1 MPTRMRTATIGAA
14 IGLSLLVSGC
24 GTAEGSPAAESA
36 TPTHT
41 EPAVH
46 GEQATVLRV
55 VDGDTVDV
63 DLQGERTRVRLL
75 NVDTPETKHPNKMVE
90 CLGPEA
96 TAFLEDLLPEG
107 TVVGLEY
114 DHERTDKYGRTLAG
128 VYLADDRLVNAEI
141 AREGLGVPVFIAP
154 NRRFLPPVQEAFDE
168 AQDNERGLLDP
179 DQACTIPAQVQAAQ
193 DTLASSPTHAGIAE
207 ATAFIEALEDPEIS
221 ELPFISEIAGLA
233 AFKTEIRGI
242 RERLSEINDDG
253 EADTGTGTS
262 TDSSTGTGAED
273 GDSTATAPEGRSDT
287 AETNSGQAP
296 VPAQP
301 APEQAEA
308 PEQPAPE
315 PRPAP
320 AQPAPQPATPPRVD
334 PPAPAPATQPR
345 VDPPAPAAPAPAPAP
360 KPQPQPQPQPN
371 VADQA
376 PPGYYS
382 EIPGY
387 TGPRCYAPGGK
398 FYKPC

>member
-1 MPTRMRTATIGAA
+1 MSTRMRTATIGVA

-24 GTAEGSPAAESA
+24 GTAEGTPAAESA

-41 EPAVH
+41 EPAVR

-55 VDGDTVDV
+55 IDGDTVDV

-179 DQACTIPAQVQAAQ
+179 DQSCTIPAQVQAAQ
-193 DTLASSPTHAGIAE
+193 DALASSPTDAGITE
-207 ATAFIEALEDPEIS
+207 ATAFIEALDDPEIA

-233 AFKTEIRGI
+233 VLKTEIRGI
-242 RERLSEINDDG
+242 RDRLGELDD
-253 EADTGTGTS
+253 AATTDTDTS
-262 TDSSTGTGAED
+262 TGAVD
-273 GDSTATAPEGRSDT
+273 GDSTATAPEGRSDS
-287 AETNSGQAP
+287 AESNSDQAP
-296 VPAQP
+296 APA
-301 APEQAEA
+301 
-308 PEQPAPE
+308 QPAPE

-334 PPAPAPATQPR
+334 PPAPAPAPQPR
-345 VDPPAPAAPAPAPAP
+345 VDPPAPAPAPQPKVDPPAPAAPAPAPAP
-360 KPQPQPQPQPN
+360 APKPQPQPN